1 MADAYTAARAQLG
14 VDLTIHR
21 TENSFFNHVDGL
33 LGTVEKAGPAAD
45 AYAGIDVGFKLLFPA
60 FYGGPS
66 SLWILNRSLT
76 AGLKADAAFLTYIG
90 VDFEADFDFTENGV
104 LGALFGASSAP
115 DTVIAN
121 IIRH

>member
-14 VDLTIHR
+14 VDLTIYG
-21 TENSFFNHVDGL
+21 TEKSFFNHVDGL
-33 LGTVEKAGPAAD
+33 LGTVEKAGPAAY
-45 AYAGIDVGFKLLFPA
+45 AYAGIDVSFKLLFPA
-60 FYGGPS
+60 FYGRPS

-90 VDFEADFDFTENGV
+90 VDFEADFDFTGNGV
-104 LGALFGASSAP
+104 LGAFFGTSSAP